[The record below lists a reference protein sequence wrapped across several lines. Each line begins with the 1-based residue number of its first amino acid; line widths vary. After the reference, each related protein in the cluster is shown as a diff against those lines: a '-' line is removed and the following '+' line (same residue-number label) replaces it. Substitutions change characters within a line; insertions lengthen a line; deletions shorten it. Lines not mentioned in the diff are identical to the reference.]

1 MKEVLKNGCAEVT
14 PYCQA
19 IGCEEKKWNELFK
32 LPTPKNINVNVC
44 QMNRSQKFGNF
55 FEPMLN
61 SFTPSILSSAFLK
74 RNFCCS
80 QCDQIGG
87 LGNLLATNFI
97 TKVAQII
104 SNFLDHLENHCFL
117 SQTVV
122 ATFRATFE
130 QTWATFYFNIWSHS
144 RLGDD
149 KWSML

>member
-44 QMNRSQKFGNF
+44 QMNSSQKFGNF

-61 SFTPSILSSAFLK
+61 SFTPSIL
-74 RNFCCS
+74 
-80 QCDQIGG
+80 IGG